1 MKDKIRDSYQA
12 SKNIYDDVLTQGKWW
27 SRLYIRL
34 FWQGVDDVQIAGHL
48 LRMIPDDFKGRLLD
62 VPVGTAVF
70 TYEKYQKMEQA
81 DITGLDYSLDMLE
94 QARRRLPER
103 IALKQGDVGAL
114 PYEDASFDIVL
125 SMNGFHAFP
134 EALSEMIVFWAA
146 CKPSFFWSL

>member
-70 TYEKYQKMEQA
+70 TYEKYQKMEQIGRA
-81 DITGLDYSLDMLE
+81 H
-94 QARRRLPER
+94 
-103 IALKQGDVGAL
+103 V
-114 PYEDASFDIVL
+114 
-125 SMNGFHAFP
+125 
-134 EALSEMIVFWAA
+134 
-146 CKPSFFWSL
+146 